1 MKILVIQ
8 NCKTEGIGLY
18 EEYLKENGRG
28 YYRRMITSAW
38 TDNLTKENTMRIT
51 IILLLLFCV
60 PAVLFGQGV
69 KNTSY
74 VTSTGEKVL
83 RFEIVI
89 PVSRAEAWN
98 LFTTEEG
105 WKKWS
110 TPVVSMDFKVGGLIS
125 TNYDSSKVIG
135 DPGTIRLPIINYL
148 EKEMLTLKVELNEG
162 FSEKLRQEDGNL
174 QEIIQ
179 LFDAGKGKTKIISSM
194 IGWGTGPDWDTS
206 YAFFSKGNEW
216 TSEQLLKLYYKSK

>member
-1 MKILVIQ
+1 MKTTFV
-8 NCKTEGIGLY
+8 
-18 EEYLKENGRG
+18 
-28 YYRRMITSAW
+28 
-38 TDNLTKENTMRIT
+38 
-51 IILLLLFCV
+51 LLLLFCV
-60 PAVLFGQGV
+60 SSLLFAQEV

-74 VTSTGEKVL
+74 VTYTGEKVL
-83 RFEIVI
+83 RFENVI
-89 PVSRAEAWN
+89 PVNRAEAWN

-110 TPVVSMDFKVGGLIS
+110 TPVVSMDFRVGGMIS

-148 EKEMLTLKVELNEG
+148 EKEILTLKVELNEG

-179 LFDAGKGKTKIISSM
+179 FKDADKGKTKIISSM
-194 IGWGTGPDWDTS
+194 IGWGTGPDWDTT
-206 YAFFSKGNEW
+206 YAFFAKGNEW